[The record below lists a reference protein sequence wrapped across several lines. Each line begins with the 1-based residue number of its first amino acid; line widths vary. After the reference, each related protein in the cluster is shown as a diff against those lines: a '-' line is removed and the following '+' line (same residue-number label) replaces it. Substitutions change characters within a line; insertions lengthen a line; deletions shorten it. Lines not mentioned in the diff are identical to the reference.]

1 MSFTTNIPKITIGDA
16 GIHVPAEEAVLSGV
30 LADFNEAFGGNMS
43 MNLDT
48 PQGQLASSL
57 TAIIADCYNQLATL
71 MNQVN
76 PDYAEGAMQD
86 AIAKIYFLE
95 RKPGTKSQ
103 AVCEFIGLSGVVIP
117 KGFEVQDENGN
128 TWTTEKRYV
137 IGSSGVVS
145 AVVQSDHDVFA
156 RAGSISSMTQYI
168 NGLDRVSNP
177 NDSILGRPIESRED
191 FKERRQ
197 KSVAINSTGMPASVY
212 ANVAALP
219 NVTDVYVVDNP
230 KGEPVDVDGYTLKP
244 HSIYV
249 AANGGDDAEI
259 AETIWRYT
267 GNGCDYNGNTAVT
280 VYDDL
285 YQDPKPSYEISFQ
298 RPEQAEVFFKVRV
311 AQGAPLGYET
321 KVRQTIVDT
330 FEKMKL
336 SKIGSTVYS
345 ADFFTAIL
353 QNHSDVRLIDIQ
365 VSDKRTGWRES
376 VSFGIAKIPIVKI
389 NNIEISE
396 DD

>member
-1 MSFTTNIPKITIGDA
+1 MIPKLEFHDT
-16 GIHVPAEEAVLSGV
+16 GIKLPTEQAILSGV
-30 LADFNEAFGGNMS
+30 LDMIDAAFGGNLNR
-43 MNLDT
+43 NLDT

-57 TAIIADCYNQLATL
+57 AAIIADKNNQIAWLA
-71 MNQVN
+71 NQVH
-76 PDYAEGAMQD
+76 PDYAEGFMQD
-86 AIAKIYFLE
+86 AIGKIYFIE
-95 RKPGTKSQ
+95 RKPATPSRVEVVFTGAAGTMIPQGFVVRDTAGVDWKLERAVSILADGTVSGSLIYDGVASSKAHTVNQIVQ
-103 AVCEFIGLSGVVIP
+103 AL
-117 KGFEVQDENGN
+117 
-128 TWTTEKRYV
+128 
-137 IGSSGVVS
+137 
-145 AVVQSDHDVFA
+145 
-156 RAGSISSMTQYI
+156 
-168 NGLDRVSNP
+168 NGLDRATNP
-177 NDSILGRPIESRED
+177 QDALTGKAAESRAD
-191 FKERRQ
+191 FRDRRQ
-197 KSVAINSTGMPASVY
+197 RSVAINSTGMPASVY

-230 KGEPVDVDGYTLKP
+230 KGEPVDVGGYTLKP

-249 AANGGDDAEI
+249 AANGGDDTEI

-298 RPEQAEVFFKVRV
+298 RPEQAAVFFKVRV

-321 KVRQTIVDT
+321 KVQQTIVDT

-365 VSDKRTGWRES
+365 ISDKRTGWRES